1 MLRRIWTKVNYLYKT
16 QTNEGQLKQAAI
28 NIGEDL
34 KGVINRIRNAK
45 SLESGVQSAIM
56 VFRNLIEAL
65 GGPENLT
72 NALASKAPFG
82 RVVLESGLGEMFE
95 EILQYPVENI
105 AQKFAYNKDM
115 PYYSTTE
122 QAVINPIE
130 QAYAGASAFVSSAL
144 MGGAG
149 SAVNTAFDKLG
160 SRQKD
165 VALIIGEELDKT
177 YKNIEDGT
185 QATEQDF
192 DNIIVLLKGLEE
204 NNPELKEYLQG
215 HVKIVDDLKMKVAE
229 DYVSRQTKDIN
240 QVEQTLE
247 QDKCS
252 SNRR

>member
-1 MLRRIWTKVNYLYKT
+1 
-16 QTNEGQLKQAAI
+16 
-28 NIGEDL
+28 
-34 KGVINRIRNAK
+34 
-45 SLESGVQSAIM
+45 
-56 VFRNLIEAL
+56 
-65 GGPENLT
+65 
-72 NALASKAPFG
+72 
-82 RVVLESGLGEMFE
+82 
-95 EILQYPVENI
+95 
-105 AQKFAYNKDM
+105 
-115 PYYSTTE
+115 
-122 QAVINPIE
+122 
-130 QAYAGASAFVSSAL
+130 

-247 QDKCS
+247 QDTNVPQIEDKS
-252 SNRR
+252 VTEDIKEIDNIIPIESLKPQELLQESNENVTEMKQ

>member
-1 MLRRIWTKVNYLYKT
+1 
-16 QTNEGQLKQAAI
+16 
-28 NIGEDL
+28 
-34 KGVINRIRNAK
+34 
-45 SLESGVQSAIM
+45 
-56 VFRNLIEAL
+56 
-65 GGPENLT
+65 
-72 NALASKAPFG
+72 
-82 RVVLESGLGEMFE
+82 MFE

-247 QDKCS
+247 QDTNVPQIEDKS
-252 SNRR
+252 VTEDIKEIDNIIPIESLKPQELLQDSNNIVTETQQMMNVTNVTEEEAKRKSKGKTETRI